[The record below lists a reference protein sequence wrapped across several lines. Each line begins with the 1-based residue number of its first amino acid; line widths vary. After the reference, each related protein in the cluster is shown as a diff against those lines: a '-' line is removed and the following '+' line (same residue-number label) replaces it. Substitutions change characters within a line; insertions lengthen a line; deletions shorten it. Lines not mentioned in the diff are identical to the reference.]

1 MKKKMAKYLIINAD
15 DFGLN
20 KEQNEAIKHLLKN
33 KLITSTSLMSVASKA
48 TDAVSFA
55 KNIDFPVGVHITLNS
70 DEEAYHY
77 PPLTGAPSLG
87 KDCFWL
93 ESKNLTFR
101 AKRKDVR
108 AELEA
113 QYRYIADKGT
123 MVDHADSH
131 CGTVYGINGR
141 RFYLDAFD
149 FCKEHNLPFRFPKT
163 AGFLERQIGMKI
175 PSPIVKLQQ
184 MIVHSAE
191 MRGVMLIDDLVSN
204 PWSMEKIKNY
214 DTLRKYYLDAVDNC
228 LDGVTEI
235 FLHPALPNV
244 SYGKQWQKRDFE
256 YQLLKSGDLLQRA
269 KEKGIEVVGWNVFEN
284 NTL

>member
-1 MKKKMAKYLIINAD
+1 MSKYLIINAD

-20 KEQNEAIKHLLKN
+20 KEQNEAIKDLLSN
-33 KLITSTSLMSVASKA
+33 KLITSTSLMAVASEA
-48 TDAVSFA
+48 EDAVSFA

-70 DEEAYHY
+70 DEEAYRY
-77 PPLTGAPSLG
+77 PPLTGAKSLG
-87 KDCFWL
+87 EDFFWL

-113 QYRYIADKGT
+113 QYRYISDGGAPI
-123 MVDHADSH
+123 DHADSH

-149 FCKEHNLPFRFPKT
+149 FCNEHNLPFRFPKT
-163 AGFLERQIGMKI
+163 VGFVERQLGIKV
-175 PSPIVKLQQ
+175 PSPVVKLQQ
-184 MIVHSAE
+184 MIVNSAE
-191 MRGVMLIDDLVSN
+191 KRGVKLLDDLVSN
-204 PWSMEKIKNY
+204 PWSIDRIKDY
-214 DTLRKYYLDAVDNC
+214 DTLRKYYLNAVDNC

-235 FLHPALPNV
+235 FLHPAFGNEK
-244 SYGKQWQKRDFE
+244 YDKEWQKREFE

-269 KEKGIEVVGWNVFEN
+269 RDKGVEVVGWEVFG
-284 NTL
+284 

>member
-1 MKKKMAKYLIINAD
+1 MAKYLIINAD

-20 KEQNEAIKHLLKN
+20 KEQNEAIKDLLKN
-33 KLITSTSLMSVASKA
+33 KLITSTSIMSVASEA
-48 TDAVSFA
+48 AGAIDFA
-55 KNIDFPVGVHITLNS
+55 KDISFPVGVHITLNS
-70 DEEAYHY
+70 DEEAYRY
-77 PPLTGAPSLG
+77 PPLTGAKSLG
-87 KDCFWL
+87 RDYFWL

-113 QYRYIADKGT
+113 QYRHLTDNGAK
-123 MVDHADSH
+123 VDHADSH

-163 AGFLERQIGMKI
+163 TGFLERQIGINI
-175 PSPIVKLQQ
+175 PAPVVKLQQ
-184 MIVHSAE
+184 MIVRSAE
-191 MRGVMLIDDLVSN
+191 KRGVKLLDDLVSN
-204 PWSMEKIKNY
+204 PWSMERIKDY
-214 DTLRKYYLDAVDNC
+214 DTLRKYYLNAIDNC

-235 FLHPALPNV
+235 FLHPALPNEK
-244 SYGKQWQKRDFE
+244 YGKEWHKRELE

-269 KEKGIEVVGWNVFEN
+269 EDKGIEVQGWNVFEN
-284 NTL
+284 KFI